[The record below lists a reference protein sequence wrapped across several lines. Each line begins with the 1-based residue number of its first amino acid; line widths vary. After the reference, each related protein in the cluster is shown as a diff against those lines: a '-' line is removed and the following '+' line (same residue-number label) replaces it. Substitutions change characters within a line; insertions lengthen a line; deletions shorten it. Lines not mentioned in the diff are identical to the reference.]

1 MNGISTNWSFNER
14 AQIKQKPKKAAAHFA
29 VTKIWCCNFDVGDII
44 QAYTVYRRSS
54 LKMGSMV
61 DRNELVVQGLHP
73 KNTDNRYNLPWVDLS
88 LYDFRQ
94 LLQSN
99 TWANQFIAMA

>member
-1 MNGISTNWSFNER
+1 
-14 AQIKQKPKKAAAHFA
+14 
-29 VTKIWCCNFDVGDII
+29 
-44 QAYTVYRRSS
+44 
-54 LKMGSMV
+54 MGSMV

-73 KNTDNRYNLPWVDLS
+73 KNTDNRYSLPWVDLS

>member
-1 MNGISTNWSFNER
+1 
-14 AQIKQKPKKAAAHFA
+14 
-29 VTKIWCCNFDVGDII
+29 
-44 QAYTVYRRSS
+44 
-54 LKMGSMV
+54 MGSMV